1 MSFLTISK
9 ENIFFRTLGTSLGA
23 IVATKKALAVFKY
36 DEVSNTV
43 YEYNII
49 KETALVYQSI
59 PSAKE
64 NILFSF
70 RLQIFCNLPEKFLQQ
85 IDELDFVCEEREKKC
100 LIWKSNNITLCD
112 LLILVIKVETSQKWK
127 LSSQIV
133 SANSGTAN

>member
-1 MSFLTISK
+1 MLAPPKQMSFLTISK

-49 KETALVYQSI
+49 KETALVYQRI

-64 NILFSF
+64 TILFSF
-70 RLQIFCNLPEKFLQQ
+70 R
-85 IDELDFVCEEREKKC
+85 
-100 LIWKSNNITLCD
+100 
-112 LLILVIKVETSQKWK
+112 
-127 LSSQIV
+127 
-133 SANSGTAN
+133 